1 MVVVFLL
8 DGVDGTDDLGHGV
21 QHAALGLRCQGLVT
35 HGAEPEAHKDV
46 GEAEEAEN
54 ENQGLQEVIR
64 VKRVDNPAKR

>member
-1 MVVVFLL
+1 MVVVFLF

-21 QHAALGLRCQGLVT
+21 QHSALRHDLRLHSLVVT

-54 ENQGLQEVIR
+54 ENQSL
-64 VKRVDNPAKR
+64 

>member
-1 MVVVFLL
+1 MVVVFLF

-21 QHAALGLRCQGLVT
+21 QHSALRQGLRCQGLMVT

-54 ENQGLQEVIR
+54 ENQSL
-64 VKRVDNPAKR
+64 